1 MAVGRVLRH
10 ALLIYF
16 FQYVSGSIPA
26 LYVGLDLTQSVDT
39 LLLVKCIGLAAITGI
54 PNEVLRRTWHLP
66 FLDQPQQLFLADGAH
81 YSTSSFIQAVYY
93 NIQKPP

>member
-1 MAVGRVLRH
+1 M
-10 ALLIYF
+10 
-16 FQYVSGSIPA
+16 
-26 LYVGLDLTQSVDT
+26 
-39 LLLVKCIGLAAITGI
+39 IGLAAITGI

-93 NIQKPP
+93 NIQKPPRHSTQQVYSLFEAGVFTVNQVTSLNRQI